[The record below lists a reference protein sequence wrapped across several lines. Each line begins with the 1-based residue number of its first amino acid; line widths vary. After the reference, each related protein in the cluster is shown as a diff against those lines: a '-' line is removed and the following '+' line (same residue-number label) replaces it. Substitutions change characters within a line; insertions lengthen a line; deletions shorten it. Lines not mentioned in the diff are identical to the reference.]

1 MSTREQFQV
10 NLRHAE
16 EARDAMLDELRNLLA
31 EREEWREWESVFSCN
46 ETGEDH
52 QIRTRRRIAPARG
65 HGKDW
70 LTPVFDLWCTKT
82 DGHGLITDEA
92 RFTSAAEALAWAEQ
106 PRSATTIAERA
117 RAEEDRR
124 YAERDKVDIAGL
136 AGRRVD
142 FGRTGKGEVFRVVE
156 FEDIGRVR
164 ITDLGPRRWR
174 LALNRRTRVVAPK
187 EGEHDGKAVR
197 AAIEEMH
204 QEASTP

>member
-1 MSTREQFQV
+1 MSTREQFQI
-10 NLRHAE
+10 NLHRAE
-16 EARDAMLDELRNLLA
+16 QARDAMLDELRGLLA
-31 EREEWREWESVFSCN
+31 ERSGWREREGTFSHD
-46 ETGEDH
+46 EFGEDRLIH
-52 QIRTRRRIAPARG
+52 TARRITTARG
-65 HGKDW
+65 RTGDW
-70 LTPVFDLWCTKT
+70 LTPVFELWCTKA
-82 DGHGLITDEA
+82 DGRGQVTDEE
-92 RFTSAAEALAWAEQ
+92 RFTSAAEALAWIET
-106 PRSATTIAERA
+106 PRSDTTPGERA
-117 RAEEDRR
+117 RAEEERR

-156 FEDIGRVR
+156 FEGVGRVR

-174 LALNRRTRVVAPK
+174 IALNRRTRVVAPK